1 MLTLIKTRRANNIA
15 TNNMKVNSQ
24 SQEVT
29 RVKPYITLFI
39 GVLSVSFAAIFIR
52 LADAPPLVIA
62 TYRLAIASAI
72 LIPIAS
78 IKSRQSLN
86 KLSRHDIF
94 LILLSSVF
102 VALHFGLWITS
113 LSYTSIA
120 SSVVLVTAHPAFVA
134 IISYFLWNERLD
146 KLTTGGIAVAFIGI
160 IFINYGGFIF
170 GPQVILGDLLALIAG
185 FAMGAYLIIGRQ
197 LRARIDILTYL
208 TILYTCSAAIL
219 LLATVASGYSFFG
232 YSTTTYVM
240 LVLLALVPQLIGHS
254 SLNLAV
260 RLIPV
265 IFVSV
270 AILGEPVGATILGYF
285 ILDET
290 PTANEIIGGL
300 LILSGIFLVMRQKPR
315 IE

>member
-1 MLTLIKTRRANNIA
+1 M
-15 TNNMKVNSQ
+15 
-24 SQEVT
+24 
-29 RVKPYITLFI
+29 KPYITLFV

-78 IKSRQSLN
+78 IKSRQSLS
-86 KLSRHDIF
+86 KLSRHDIL

-134 IISYFLWNERLD
+134 VISYFLWNERLD
-146 KLTTGGIAVAFIGI
+146 KITTGGIAVAFIGI
-160 IFINYGGFIF
+160 IFINYGGFTF
-170 GPQVILGDLLALIAG
+170 GPQVILGNLLALIAG

-197 LRARIDILTYL
+197 LRTRIDILTYL
-208 TILYTCSAAIL
+208 TILYTCSAVML

-260 RLIPV
+260 RLMPV

>member
-1 MLTLIKTRRANNIA
+1 M
-15 TNNMKVNSQ
+15 
-24 SQEVT
+24 
-29 RVKPYITLFI
+29 KPYITLFI

-62 TYRLAIASAI
+62 TYRLAIASVI
-72 LIPIAS
+72 LMPIAS

-86 KLSRHDIF
+86 KLSRRDIL

-134 IISYFLWNERLD
+134 VISYFLWNERLD
-146 KLTTGGIAVAFIGI
+146 KLTIGGIAVALMGI
-160 IFINYGGFIF
+160 IFINYGGFAF
-170 GPQVILGDLLALIAG
+170 GSQAILGNLLALIAG

-197 LRARIDILTYL
+197 LRERIDILSYL
-208 TILYTCSAAIL
+208 TILYTCSAVIL
-219 LLATVASGYSFFG
+219 LVATLAFGYSFFG
-232 YSTTTYVM
+232 YSTTTYIM

-285 ILDET
+285 ILGET
-290 PTANEIIGGL
+290 PSVNEIVGGL
-300 LILSGIFLVMRQKPR
+300 LILGGIFLVVRRKPR
-315 IE
+315 IK